1 MTSTFVLVQQSGPA
15 VGQRFELARR
25 SLIVGRDPACDLVI
39 DDVEVSRRHARLL
52 AQGGGYTIEDLGS
65 TNGTFVNGE
74 RARGIVALKPDDV
87 LRLGDQVSFVYQ
99 LETDDEAVTRT
110 LPSQPLPVSRPKPV
124 AEPLEPPL
132 QAEQAAF
139 VPHDPLPDD
148 LDEPPSPRRERRKR
162 VRIPLFTQ
170 PWFPIVAGLLIL
182 GAFALVAFL
191 WYVDA
196 NYLWCDVFGG
206 LIPACQ

>member
-1 MTSTFVLVQQSGPA
+1 MQSGPTA
-15 VGQRFELARR
+15 GQRFELARR
-25 SLIVGRDPACDLVI
+25 SLIVGRDPVCDLPI
-39 DDVEVSRRHARLL
+39 NDVEVSRRHARLL

-74 RARGIVALKPDDV
+74 RISGITPLNPGDA
-87 LRLGDQVSFVYQ
+87 LRLGDQVAMVYE
-99 LETDDEAVTRT
+99 LELGDEAETRN
-110 LPSQPLPVSRPKPV
+110 LPSQPVAVSRPKP
-124 AEPLEPPL
+124 AALPIEPPAP
-132 QAEQAAF
+132 AEEDF

-148 LDEPPSPRRERRKR
+148 LDEPAPLRREKRKG

-170 PWFPIVAGLLIL
+170 PWFPIVAVVVIL
-182 GAFALVAFL
+182 GVFALAAFL

>member
-1 MTSTFVLVQQSGPA
+1 MPSTFVLHFQSGPTA
-15 VGQRFELARR
+15 GQRFELARR

-52 AQGGGYTIEDLGS
+52 AQGGGYTVEDLGS

-74 RARGIVALKPDDV
+74 RTSGITPLNPGDT
-87 LRLGDQVSFVYQ
+87 LRLGDQVSLLYD
-99 LETDDEAVTRT
+99 LEMGDEAETRN
-110 LPSQPLPVSRPKPV
+110 LPSQPIVASRSKPAV
-124 AEPLEPPL
+124 QAVEPPAVELEP
-132 QAEQAAF
+132 AF
-139 VPHDPLPDD
+139 VPHDPEPSD
-148 LDEPPSPRRERRKR
+148 LEEPTPRRERRKG
-162 VRIPLFTQ
+162 VRIALFSQ
-170 PWFPIVAGLLIL
+170 PWFPIAAVVVIL
-182 GAFALVAFL
+182 GVFALATFL